1 MPSDI
6 SETIELDLT
15 QEHNLIIQPI
25 ASPAGQ
31 QIQIS
36 GTIPLQTHPG
46 NLIKFQLRENKGVL
60 RGGSSK
66 EANVQTLHTPHT
78 IDIFERLISS
88 INASNEKGKEQIA
101 ILLGVLRD
109 NLTPGASENQ
119 DLVEK
124 LKQISVDKENFELAW
139 TRASPLRSS
148 ERANQQG
155 NNDFGAAHRQLIIN

>member
-36 GTIPLQTHPG
+36 GTVPLQTHPG
-46 NLIKFQLRENKGVL
+46 NLIKFQLRKSKGILSVI
-60 RGGSSK
+60 GSSK

-78 IDIFERLISS
+78 IGIFERLISS
-88 INASNEKGKEQIA
+88 INASNETGKEQIA

-139 TRASPLRSS
+139 TRASPLILKALKELVNKAIMTS
-148 ERANQQG
+148 EPHIDN
-155 NNDFGAAHRQLIIN
+155 